1 MSSAKT
7 SSKISAS
14 DIEAK
19 LRSLQGDVQE
29 KVDDQKSNMLIAA
42 GVVSVILILAFYF
55 LGRRS
60 GRRRSTMVEIRR
72 V

>member
-1 MSSAKT
+1 MSQKSKP
-7 SSKISAS
+7 KISAE

-29 KVDDQKSNMLIAA
+29 KVEDKKTNVLIA
-42 GVVSVILILAFYF
+42 VSVVGLVLVFAFYF

-60 GRRRSTMVEIRR
+60 GRRRSTLVEVKR